1 MRSQQISIHA
11 SAREATSYRSMRVS
25 CTGNFNPRLR
35 EGGDLMRTAINYAIG
50 ISIHASAREATEVD
64 FSVHY
69 DTIISIHASA
79 REATDKYAY

>member
-1 MRSQQISIHA
+1 
-11 SAREATSYRSMRVS
+11 
-25 CTGNFNPRLR
+25 
-35 EGGDLMRTAINYAIG
+35 MRTAINYAIG

-79 REATDKYAY
+79 REATDNYAY